1 MQTVS
6 NGDNWH
12 EMSDP
17 VFWENYF
24 KMSSAE
30 NFTQS
35 AKRYFLEN
43 PQILVIR
50 IISERMIRV

>member
-6 NGDNWH
+6 NGDSLHDTSNLFSGKNMNLETIWMKCQILFSGKNKK
-12 EMSDP
+12 E
-17 VFWENYF
+17 YF

-35 AKRYFLEN
+35 AKR
-43 PQILVIR
+43 
-50 IISERMIRV
+50 